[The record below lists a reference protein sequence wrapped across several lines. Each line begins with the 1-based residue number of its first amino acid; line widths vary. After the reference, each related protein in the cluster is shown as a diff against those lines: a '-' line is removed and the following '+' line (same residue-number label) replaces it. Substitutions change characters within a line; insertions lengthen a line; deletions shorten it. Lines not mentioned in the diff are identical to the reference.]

1 MFFCF
6 AVKERPKLESK
17 FKERV
22 QEAIRY
28 ASMIDDFNELVDP
41 WTLAHHYLG
50 PKPFHF
56 VLCAIRR
63 EEKSKSS

>member
-17 FKERV
+17 FEEHV

-28 ASMIDDFNELVDP
+28 ASMIDNFNELVDP
-41 WTLAHHYLG
+41 WTLACHCLG
-50 PKPFHF
+50 PNLFHF
-56 VLCAIRR
+56 VLRAIRQ
-63 EEKSKSS
+63 EERSKSS